1 MLKLKVKHKL
11 LLIWLGSVFLTLAM
25 MAALFNYQ
33 IAGLHQKDAQA
44 AIANAINTL
53 HQKLEL
59 NAKRL
64 EQSTQTL
71 SNRADL
77 IASMNMIG
85 QYQDPENYQAR
96 VFDLEKRKL
105 AQELA
110 EHATATDADI
120 LALYD
125 SKNVLAAFY
134 LSPAAGGNGA
144 GYVSFTN
151 GEPVPYI
158 KSAKGNFQASDAAY
172 LSAIIRQVAPLNSMR
187 SQRTSISHRHAD
199 NLILSAAKGLDR
211 THTTGRVEPVG
222 TIVAALVLGKK
233 LIRSV
238 SRETR
243 MDLQALHPGET
254 NQLASLNAL
263 SDQIALN
270 DIPELVLDGN
280 PARDHNNAHAWMSTE
295 NTYLGAV
302 SMAMSDGYRVYFIFT
317 QKKGALLS
325 TLKAFQSTML
335 WVLLIS
341 GLAIIPVG
349 LFFLHRF
356 ITRPVE
362 NLVLCADTLRQ
373 GEHQDMGVFT
383 GSDEFS
389 ELARSFQVMSS
400 AVRAREEALTESQKS
415 LKNAQRIARTGNW
428 EWDQTTD
435 AMRYSDELYT
445 ILKRRPAQLSNSF
458 DALLACVH
466 PDDART
472 LRHRISAAIESGDE
486 FQMEHRLILPDGD
499 ECIVL
504 HHGEILRDE
513 NENAHINATVQDIT
527 ERHLLERTK
536 NNLVS
541 NVSHELRSPLTS
553 IVGTLGLAVG
563 GAFGQLPERL
573 QTMLKTADINAKRLG
588 LLIDDLLDIEQTA
601 GGSPTLDLHA
611 LSVSEML
618 NKAIATN
625 KAHADAFD
633 VTFKV
638 EDPVD
643 NLYVIADPGRMARV
657 MANLLS
663 NAAKFSENCDTVT
676 ISAVRTGERVAV
688 SVSDKG
694 PGIPNAFR
702 QHVFERFAQAD
713 ASLTRRD
720 QKGGTG
726 LGLAITKSIIEMHN
740 GEISFSS
747 VCSPSPNHGTT
758 FTFTLPRW
766 DEAQDRP
773 TTLS

>member
-11 LLIWLGSVFLTLAM
+11 LLIWLGSIFLTLAM
-25 MAALFNYQ
+25 MAALFEYQ
-33 IAGLHQKDAQA
+33 IAGLHQKDAKA
-44 AIANAINTL
+44 AIASAINTL

-59 NAKRL
+59 DASRL

-71 SNRADL
+71 SGRSDL

-85 QYQDPENYQAR
+85 RYQDPDKYQVS
-96 VFDLEKRKL
+96 VFDQEKRKI

-110 EHATATDADI
+110 QHATATGADI
-120 LALYD
+120 LTLYD
-125 SKNVLAAFY
+125 AKNVLAAFY
-134 LSPAAGGNGA
+134 LSPVAGGNGA
-144 GYVSFTN
+144 GYISFEN
-151 GEPVPYI
+151 GEPIPYI
-158 KSAKGNFQASDAAY
+158 KSAKGSYQASDATY
-172 LSAIIRQVAPLNSMR
+172 LSAIMRQVALLKSLHP
-187 SQRTSISHRHAD
+187 QRTSISHRDGDH
-199 NLILSAAKGLDR
+199 LILSIARGLDR
-211 THTTGRVEPVG
+211 MRATGQVESVG
-222 TIVAALVLGKK
+222 TIVAGLVLGKEF
-233 LIRSV
+233 IQSV

-243 MDLQALHPGET
+243 MDLQVFHPGEA
-254 NQLASLNAL
+254 NQLTPLNAL
-263 SDQIALN
+263 SDQIAHN
-270 DIPELVLDGN
+270 EVPELVLDGSHTL
-280 PARDHNNAHAWMSTE
+280 DHSNAHTWMSTQS
-295 NTYLGAV
+295 TYLGAV
-302 SMAMSDGYRVYFIFT
+302 SMALRDGHYLYFIFT
-317 QKKGALLS
+317 QKKEALLS

-373 GEHQDMGVFT
+373 GTPQDMEVFT
-383 GSDEFS
+383 GRDEFS
-389 ELARSFQVMSS
+389 DLARSFQVMSS
-400 AVRAREEALTESQKS
+400 AVRAREEALTESQRS
-415 LKNAQRIARTGNW
+415 LKNAQRIARIGNW
-428 EWDQTTD
+428 EWNQATD
-435 AMRYSDELYT
+435 EMQYSDELHT
-445 ILKRRPAQLSNSF
+445 ILKRPPGQLSTNF

-472 LRHRISAAIESGDE
+472 LKHRISTAIESGNA
-486 FQMEHRLILPDGD
+486 FQMEHRLIMPDGD
-499 ECIVL
+499 ECVVL

-513 NENAHINATVQDIT
+513 TEKAHINATVQDIT

-536 NNLVS
+536 NNLIS

-553 IVGTLGLAVG
+553 IAGTLGLAVG
-563 GAFGQLPERL
+563 GAFGPLPEQL
-573 QTMLKTADINAKRLG
+573 QPMLKAADTNAKRLG

-601 GGSPTLDLHA
+601 GGAPTLDLHA
-611 LSVSEML
+611 IPVSEML
-618 NKAIATN
+618 NEAIEAN
-625 KAHADAFD
+625 KAHANAFD
-633 VTFKV
+633 VAFKI
-638 EDPVD
+638 EGPVA
-643 NLYVIADPGRMARV
+643 NLYVIADPGRIARV

-663 NAAKFSENCDTVT
+663 NAAKFSESGDTVI
-676 ISAVRTGERVAV
+676 ISAMRTGGRVAV

-702 QHVFERFAQAD
+702 QHVFERFSQAD

-740 GEISFSS
+740 GDVSFTS

-766 DEAQDRP
+766 DETQDQP